1 MSLKHG
7 DQNLYKNDFSYF
19 TNKMIIDKHQ
29 FWIHCKSKTVYYMYK
44 KKTHHSFYEHNNN
57 LAAKK
62 IHDVRN
68 FVQTKRNW
76 NNPDVSLSL
85 PFFLILI
92 DASYFWNYSDT
103 DSIIIIQLKYSWK
116 LVTLYCVSLGRIQC
130 SVTFSYIKHKTT
142 SNKNEE
148 TLK

>member
-1 MSLKHG
+1 MAIKICVKMTSVIL
-7 DQNLYKNDFSYF
+7 QIRRWLIN
-19 TNKMIIDKHQ
+19 TNFGSIASPRLFIICTKSRHI
-29 FWIHCKSKTVYYMYK
+29 IHFMNTTTNWPPKRSMMYAILFK
-44 KKTHHSFYEHNNN
+44 
-57 LAAKK
+57 
-62 IHDVRN
+62 
-68 FVQTKRNW
+68 TKRNW

-116 LVTLYCVSLGRIQC
+116 LVTLYCGSFERTQC

>member
-1 MSLKHG
+1 MAIKICIKMTSVILQIRRWLINTNFGSIASPRLFIICTKSRHIIHFMNTTTNWPPKRSMMYAILFKQKEIETILKFPYLCH
-7 DQNLYKNDFSYF
+7 
-19 TNKMIIDKHQ
+19 
-29 FWIHCKSKTVYYMYK
+29 
-44 KKTHHSFYEHNNN
+44 
-57 LAAKK
+57 
-62 IHDVRN
+62 
-68 FVQTKRNW
+68 
-76 NNPDVSLSL
+76 
-85 PFFLILI
+85 FFLILI